1 MMNGEIFAPEI
12 GNTKKS
18 ITSPVIL
25 FAQLDIFYNA
35 KKMGTELTVAKSLD
49 WIEHVNTQ
57 CYQGRWDVLPLM
69 VPKDHVDSHIILQ
82 SFPFGN
88 ESQWVESH
96 YLKKLPIIKALIAR
110 FQCEVLSARLM
121 RLHNNAYIK
130 PHRDQGLSLEASSQA
145 RIHIPLE
152 TTPEV
157 RFQVDNALVPMD
169 VNSVWYIN
177 ADAEHSVKNLGN
189 TPRTNLVIDCNVNEW
204 LFNLI
209 VNSKNKTYGCK
220 KVS

>member
-1 MMNGEIFAPEI
+1 MLGPVLAFAKLDVPLQDLDLSHDI
-12 GNTKKS
+12 NT
-18 ITSPVIL
+18 
-25 FAQLDIFYNA
+25 AQSSQWVD
-35 KKMGTELTVAKSLD
+35 
-49 WIEHVNTQ
+49 HVNSA
-57 CYQGRWDVLPLM
+57 CYEGRWDVLPLL
-69 VPKDHVDSHIILQ
+69 VPKEHVDSHIILQ

-96 YLKKLPIIKALIAR
+96 FLKKLPIIKALIAR

-152 TTPEV
+152 TTPDV

-177 ADAEHSVKNLGN
+177 ADAEHSVKNLGD

-209 VNSKNKTYGCK
+209 VNSKSKTYCCK